1 MANATCR
8 DKKERQQ
15 EEGEQKQKNKLTIT
29 QEGGK
34 HKRKFQKGQS
44 SLSLKSSE
52 SSNINRI
59 EKNPAYQ
66 TEDMLYV
73 LREFMLGGE
82 NSSQMTKH
90 RSIRRGC
97 ILMFLQ
103 WKQIGTT
110 FLEINLIYDKHTQ
123 STGTLFQQSHLN
135 FSNPKKST
143 RFKVRILGSQ
153 AIHNPVSNNGKI
165 L

>member
-15 EEGEQKQKNKLTIT
+15 EEGEEKQNKLTIT
-29 QEGGK
+29 QCYGGK
-34 HKRKFQKGQS
+34 YKRKFQKGQS

-66 TEDMLYV
+66 TEDTLYV
-73 LREFMLGGE
+73 LREFMLGGK

-103 WKQIGTT
+103 WKQIGT
-110 FLEINLIYDKHTQ
+110 FLEINLTYDKHTQ

-135 FSNPKKST
+135 LSNPKKST
-143 RFKVRILGSQ
+143 RFKVHILGSQ
-153 AIHNPVSNNGKI
+153 AIHNPVSNNSKI